1 MRERS
6 VMMGRKQGD
15 SGQRGKPA
23 GLITYVICCIL
34 KNKNKILLVGQ
45 QCLRGGPREEAMFM

>member
-1 MRERS
+1 
-6 VMMGRKQGD
+6 MMGRKQGD

-45 QCLRGGPREEAMFM
+45 QCLRGGPRKEAMFM